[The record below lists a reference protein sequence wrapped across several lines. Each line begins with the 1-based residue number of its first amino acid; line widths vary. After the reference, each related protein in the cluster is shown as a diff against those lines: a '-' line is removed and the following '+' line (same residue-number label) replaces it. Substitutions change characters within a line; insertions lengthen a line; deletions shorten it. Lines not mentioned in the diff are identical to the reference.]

1 MLLKQFAALEFRR
14 AHLDAERFGFFGAGD
29 DAAVIVRENNNRSQ
43 AQLWPEG
50 ALA

>member
-1 MLLKQFAALEFRR
+1 MLFEQIAALEFRR
-14 AHLDAERFGFFGAGD
+14 AHLDAERFGFFRAGNN
-29 DAAVIVRENNNRSQ
+29 AAIVVRKNNYRAQ